1 MNTLRIK
8 ALERLVL
15 DPISTEFSPKDETDV
30 FGKNVFSKK
39 LMERYLSQQ
48 AFDELNLALFKR
60 TKINRALADQIAA
73 AMKAWALEKG
83 ATHYTHWF
91 QPLSGNTAEKHESF
105 FDLNAEGETIAR
117 FDGSQLVQQEPD
129 PSMFSNKGV
138 RNTFEARG
146 YTSWDPNSPAFIYE
160 NTLCVPT
167 TFVSF
172 TGEALDY
179 KTPLLRSIKALDD
192 SATEICRY
200 FDKNINKVRIT
211 LGWEQEYYVV
221 DSALANTRPDL
232 ILTGRTLLGHEPS
245 KRKQL
250 QNQYFGSIPQR
261 VLNFLKELEHAC
273 LLLGIPLK
281 TRQNE
286 VAPSQFELAPIFEEI
301 NLSVDHNALLIDLMH
316 KVASKHKLQVLMHEK
331 PFQGVNGSSKHNNW
345 SIQNNA
351 GVNLLSPGKT
361 PMANLQFLTFFINT
375 IAAVLKHQSLLQA
388 SIMSAGNDLRLGEN
402 EAPPAIL
409 SVFIGDQLTEVLNI
423 LAQVSKGK
431 LSPQEKTDLKLNVL
445 GKIPQ
450 VLLDNTDSNRTSPF
464 AFTGNKFEFRAVGS
478 NGNCAQPMTVLNA
491 IVAEQLQAFKQR
503 VDRLLENDAKMKKD
517 DAIFNELRDVIKSV
531 SSILF
536 EGDSNA
542 PAWHKEAKKRGL
554 SIVDNTPK
562 ALLAY
567 KEEKVVSLFT
577 SLSILDPNELELR
590 YHIDLEKYA
599 TSLQVESRTLG
610 DIVRNHIIPTAIA
623 YQNTLIE
630 NVKGLKEIYGKEYL
644 NFAQDQL
651 TILERVSGHIA
662 HLNTAVLDMIVAR
675 KSAKEKKNP
684 QEKAEAFQQNVLPF
698 FEQIRYHTD
707 KLELLVDNAL
717 WPLAKYRE
725 LLFSK

>member
-1 MNTLRIK
+1 MNSLRIK
-8 ALERLVL
+8 ALEKLAL
-15 DPISTEFSPKDETDV
+15 DSTPTNFSSKDEADL
-30 FGKNVFSKK
+30 FGKNVFGQKM
-39 LMERYLSQQ
+39 MERYLSQQ
-48 AFDELNLALFKR
+48 AYAELKQVLFKR

-73 AMKAWALEKG
+73 SMKSWALEKG

-105 FDLNAEGETIAR
+105 FDLNAQGETIAR
-117 FDGSQLVQQEPD
+117 FDGSHLVQQEPD
-129 PSMFSNKGV
+129 PSLFPSKGV

-160 NTLCVPT
+160 GTLCIPT
-167 TFVSF
+167 TFVSY

-179 KTPLLRSIKALDD
+179 KTPLLRSIKALDN
-192 SATEICRY
+192 SATEICKY
-200 FDKNINKVRIT
+200 FDKNVNKVKIT
-211 LGWEQEYYVV
+211 LGWEQEYFVV
-221 DSALANTRPDL
+221 DRALMLTRPDL
-232 ILTGRTLLGHEPS
+232 TLTGRTLLGHEPS

-250 QNQYFGSIPQR
+250 KSQYFGSIPQR
-261 VLNFLKELEHAC
+261 VLNFLKDLEHAC

-281 TRQNE
+281 TRHNE
-286 VAPSQFELAPIFEEI
+286 VAPAQFELAPIFEEI
-301 NLSVDHNALLIDLMH
+301 NLSVDHNALLMDVMH
-316 KVASKHKLQVLMHEK
+316 KVAEKHNLQVLMHEK
-331 PFQGVNGSSKHNNW
+331 PFKGINGSSKHNNW
-345 SIQNNA
+345 SIENSA

-388 SIMSAGNDLRLGEN
+388 AIMTAGNDLRLGDN
-402 EAPPAIL
+402 EAPPSIL
-409 SVFIGDQLTEVLNI
+409 SVYIGHQLTEVLNI

-478 NGNCAQPMTVLNA
+478 NGNCAQPMTALNA
-491 IVAEQLQAFKQR
+491 IVAEQLTAFKQR
-503 VDRLLENDAKMKKD
+503 VDGLLENDAKMKKD

-531 SSILF
+531 SSILY
-536 EGDSNA
+536 EGDSNS
-542 PAWHKEAKKRGL
+542 PTWQKEAKKRGL
-554 SIVDNTPK
+554 SLVTNTPS

-567 KEEKVVSLFT
+567 KEEKVVSLF
-577 SLSILDPNELELR
+577 SALSILNPNEVQLR
-590 YHIDLEKYA
+590 YTIDLEKYA
-599 TSLQVESRTLG
+599 TSLQIESRTLG
-610 DIVRNHIIPTAIA
+610 DIVRNHIIPTAIS
-623 YQNTLIE
+623 YQNTLLE
-630 NVKGLKEIYGKEYL
+630 NVRGLKEIYGKEYL
-644 NFAQDQL
+644 DYAQDQVNL
-651 TILERVSGHIA
+651 LERVSGHIS

-675 KSAKEKKNP
+675 KKANEKEDP
-684 QEKAEAFQQNVLPF
+684 QDKATDFQQKVLPF

>member
-1 MNTLRIK
+1 M
-8 ALERLVL
+8 
-15 DPISTEFSPKDETDV
+15 
-30 FGKNVFSKK
+30 
-39 LMERYLSQQ
+39 
-48 AFDELNLALFKR
+48 
-60 TKINRALADQIAA
+60 
-73 AMKAWALEKG
+73 
-83 ATHYTHWF
+83 
-91 QPLSGNTAEKHESF
+91 
-105 FDLNAEGETIAR
+105 
-117 FDGSQLVQQEPD
+117 
-129 PSMFSNKGV
+129 
-138 RNTFEARG
+138 
-146 YTSWDPNSPAFIYE
+146 
-160 NTLCVPT
+160 
-167 TFVSF
+167 
-172 TGEALDY
+172 
-179 KTPLLRSIKALDD
+179 
-192 SATEICRY
+192 
-200 FDKNINKVRIT
+200 
-211 LGWEQEYYVV
+211 
-221 DSALANTRPDL
+221 
-232 ILTGRTLLGHEPS
+232 
-245 KRKQL
+245 
-250 QNQYFGSIPQR
+250 
-261 VLNFLKELEHAC
+261 
-273 LLLGIPLK
+273 
-281 TRQNE
+281 
-286 VAPSQFELAPIFEEI
+286 
-301 NLSVDHNALLIDLMH
+301 
-316 KVASKHKLQVLMHEK
+316 
-331 PFQGVNGSSKHNNW
+331 
-345 SIQNNA
+345 
-351 GVNLLSPGKT
+351 
-361 PMANLQFLTFFINT
+361 
-375 IAAVLKHQSLLQA
+375 
-388 SIMSAGNDLRLGEN
+388 
-402 EAPPAIL
+402 
-409 SVFIGDQLTEVLNI
+409 
-423 LAQVSKGK
+423 SKGK

-577 SLSILDPNELELR
+577 SLSILNPNELELR

-675 KSAKEKKNP
+675 KSANEKKNP